1 MMYTIKVKDDSTK
14 ESIIVVCPST
24 ISVKEWI
31 YTQLLRAMREDV
43 AINVTLATMREVVAF
58 YDTQFVRLDDF
69 DTDEMTTGRV
79 ETYRG
84 VKYDIDCYAEPFKT
98 VNVI

>member
-1 MMYTIKVKDDSTK
+1 M
-14 ESIIVVCPST
+14 
-24 ISVKEWI
+24 
-31 YTQLLRAMREDV
+31 
-43 AINVTLATMREVVAF
+43 NVTLATMREVVAF

-84 VKYDIDCYAEPFKT
+84 AKYDIDYYAEPFKT
-98 VNVI
+98 INVI

>member
-14 ESIIVVCPST
+14 ESIIVVCPSA

-31 YTQLLRAMREDV
+31 YTQLLGAMREDV
-43 AINVTLATMREVVAF
+43 AMNVTLATMREVVAF

-79 ETYRG
+79 ETYHG
-84 VKYDIDCYAEPFKT
+84 VKYEVNYHVEPFKT